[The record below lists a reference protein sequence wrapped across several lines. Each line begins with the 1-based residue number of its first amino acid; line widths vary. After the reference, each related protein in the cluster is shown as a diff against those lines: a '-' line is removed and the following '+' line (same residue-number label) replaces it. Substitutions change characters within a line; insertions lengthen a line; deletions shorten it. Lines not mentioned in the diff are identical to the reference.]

1 MTDTFSGTARK
12 AGVPK
17 YLASRVKKY
26 HPANNAEINSIV
38 IPIEIFLPIS
48 LRYFWFQ
55 LRFVNIVLNHK
66 SRTTK
71 KVIIKDKKVNDSQIK
86 HGLLHLY
93 LRSIHQFVQFIGTPK
108 FQCNRN

>member
-1 MTDTFSGTARK
+1 MTETFSGTARK

-48 LRYFWFQ
+48 LRHFWFQ
-55 LRFVNIVLNHK
+55 LRFVNIVLNNK
-66 SRTTK
+66 SSTTK
-71 KVIIKDKKVNDSQIK
+71 KKIIKDKKVNDSQMNRR
-86 HGLLHLY
+86 LLQFN
-93 LRSIHQFVQFIGTPK
+93 LRGIHQFVQFIGTPK
-108 FQCNRN
+108 FQCNRD